1 MEEGNRRDKTHITGL
16 CLWGVT
22 DVHFTTCFHSRQEK
36 KTSPGVMEP
45 IKAEADDLHIVRL
58 LILIIS
64 TVMTVLE
71 QEAKM

>member
-1 MEEGNRRDKTHITGL
+1 MSTSQHAFILDRK
-16 CLWGVT
+16 
-22 DVHFTTCFHSRQEK
+22 K

-71 QEAKM
+71 QKAKM